1 MMNSYNAMVAEREAK
16 YNENYKNALDK
27 SREVKAEKVA
37 KKTEKCLNAEN
48 PIGHLSTRVV
58 GAEGQT
64 IDENYSAN
72 RFAIYEHRKMY
83 EFFFLLDPQ
92 NFNVSDINNVI

>member
-58 GAEGQT
+58 GTEG
-64 IDENYSAN
+64 
-72 RFAIYEHRKMY
+72 
-83 EFFFLLDPQ
+83 
-92 NFNVSDINNVI
+92 